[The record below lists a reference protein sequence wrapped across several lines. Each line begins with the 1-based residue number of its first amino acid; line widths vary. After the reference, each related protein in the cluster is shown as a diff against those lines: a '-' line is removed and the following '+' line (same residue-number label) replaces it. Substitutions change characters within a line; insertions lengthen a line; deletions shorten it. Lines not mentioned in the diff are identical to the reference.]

1 MRGGGGGDCRRMP
14 HVTARAR
21 AIDAA
26 ELGALLGEMGGEYS
40 EEEIGA

>member
-1 MRGGGGGDCRRMP
+1 MSR
-14 HVTARAR
+14 RAR

-40 EEEIGA
+40 EEEDIGA